1 MSRSTSHKYQFL
13 YRKID
18 SNKQVRLFFRH
29 PERYLYG
36 LLEIS
41 CVTVQFAPFH
51 TLASAIRRTT
61 L

>member
-1 MSRSTSHKYQFL
+1 MSRSTSHKHQFL
-13 YRKID
+13 YRKIY
-18 SNKQVRLFFRH
+18 SNKQIRSFFRQ

-51 TLASAIRRTT
+51 TLANASRRTT